1 MYSNLKAYMIKKT
14 TDSSAELISLTEA
27 KAHLRVDH
35 SDDDTYITTLIQ
47 VVRQSLEVSTLRA
60 LGASQT
66 YKAYYQDFPFSY
78 DFLEVPRPPLVS
90 VSSVKYYDTNDVQQT
105 VATDKYIVDDNGS
118 NCALISFKDNFS
130 KPTIYSR
137 RNYPVEVEFTAG
149 YTELPKPLHQASLL
163 AISHYYDTR
172 EPVSFASMPFKI
184 GRSLDFLVNQFR
196 VRSVC

>member
-1 MYSNLKAYMIKKT
+1 MYYSNLKAHMIKKT

-35 SDDDTYITTLIQ
+35 SDDDTYISTLIQ
-47 VVRQSLEVSTLRA
+47 VVRQSLEISTLRA

-78 DFLEVPRPPLVS
+78 DYLEVPRPPLVS
-90 VSSVKYYDTNDVQQT
+90 VSSVKYYDLND
-105 VATDKYIVDDNGS
+105 S
-118 NCALISFKDNFS
+118 
-130 KPTIYSR
+130 
-137 RNYPVEVEFTAG
+137 
-149 YTELPKPLHQASLL
+149 L

-196 VRSVC
+196 VRSIC